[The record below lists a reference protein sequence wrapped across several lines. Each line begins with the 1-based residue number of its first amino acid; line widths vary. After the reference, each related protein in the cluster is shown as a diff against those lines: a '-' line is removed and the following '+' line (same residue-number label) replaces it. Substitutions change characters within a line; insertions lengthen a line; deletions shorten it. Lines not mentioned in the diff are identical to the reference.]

1 MADGDSAVG
10 GILYGYAATAV
21 NYALALLYVALLTR
35 YIPIDQYGYYN
46 ALIAAIGLVGTF
58 FPTLGLDIAVAR
70 EGAAKHAESGNAA
83 EHYAALLALS
93 LTISTA
99 YATAVVAL
107 TPLYASRGVPP
118 QVLPAAY
125 IYAAYI
131 LLAGTNGA
139 LSNHLWMAGR
149 VAAMAKGAL
158 IQSLT
163 FRAAEIALIYALRD
177 VLAIPMAMA
186 AGQAAA
192 LAYYLAV
199 SERPP
204 SPARGLK
211 LLKAGFPRYLKL
223 GLQQWALGYI
233 GTATAAAVTYLVYEL
248 LGPRPAALYGAAT
261 YMAGLTGAF
270 TSAAANVFGS
280 RAARSTNP
288 EAALRDYLRASTFAA
303 ALLAQA
309 AVAATPLLTLLDI
322 VKGDYGDAV
331 PYGAALMAAAVP
343 GAATSLYAFH
353 HWTTGKGTKAIAI
366 SAAGALTAVA
376 TTATIAAT
384 AHTLYAAIAAAYL
397 SSFAALAM
405 YAPRQLPTAV
415 ALTALPAATAL
426 LLPTW
431 PIPQLAALA
440 ALTAAAYHAKPI
452 PRAATSQ
459 LAAPLRTLLMPF
471 TK

>member
-1 MADGDSAVG
+1 MAHGDSAVG
-10 GILYGYAATAV
+10 GILYGYAATVV
-21 NYALALLYVALLTR
+21 NYALALLYIVLFTR
-35 YIPIDQYGYYN
+35 YIPMDQYGYYN
-46 ALIAAIGLVGTF
+46 ALVAAIGLVGMF
-58 FPTLGLDIAVAR
+58 FPALGLDIAVAR

-83 EHYAALLALS
+83 EHYAAMLVLS

-99 YATAVVAL
+99 YATAVVAM
-107 TPLYASRGVPP
+107 TPLYVSRGVPP

-125 IYAAYI
+125 IHAASI
-131 LLAGTNGA
+131 LLAGISSA
-139 LSNHLWMAGR
+139 LSSHLWMVGR

-177 VLAIPMAMA
+177 VLAIPIATA

-204 SPARGLK
+204 NPARGLK

-223 GLQQWALGYI
+223 GLQQWAIGYI

-248 LGPRPAALYGAAT
+248 LGPRAAALYGAAT

-270 TSAAANVFGS
+270 TATVTGVYGS
-280 RAARSTNP
+280 KVSRGTNP

-303 ALLAQA
+303 ALIAQA
-309 AVAATPLLTLLDI
+309 AVAASPLLTLLGI
-322 VKGDYGDAV
+322 VKGDYSDAV
-331 PYGAALMAAAVP
+331 PYGAALLAAAVP
-343 GAATSLYAFH
+343 GAATSLYGFY
-353 HWTTGKGTKAIAI
+353 HWTTGRGTKAIAI

-405 YAPRQLPTAV
+405 YAPRQLQTA
-415 ALTALPAATAL
+415 AGLTALPAATAL
-426 LLPTW
+426 LLSTW
-431 PIPQLAALA
+431 PAPQLAALA

-452 PRAATSQ
+452 PRAAASQ
-459 LAAPLRTLLMPF
+459 LTAPLRTLLMPF